1 MWEKFLQWTE
11 EILSVGEHFYS
22 EQKRSSVWGNI
33 STVNRRDPQCGG
45 TFLQWP
51 EEILSVGENYYS
63 VQKRSSVWG
72 NIVYN
77 VKKNPRRGGYL
88 YRASVKKNPQR
99 GGYLY
104 RVWRRILGVGDIYI
118 ECKEESSVWGNSL
131 SCIYNKRSS
140 VLRNIVK
147 F

>member
-1 MWEKFLQWTE
+1 M
-11 EILSVGEHFYS
+11 GEHFYS

-33 STVNRRDPQCGG
+33 STVTRRDPQCGG
-45 TFLQWP
+45 KLLQCT
-51 EEILSVGENYYS
+51 EMILSV
-63 VQKRSSVWG
+63 G

-104 RVWRRILGVGDIYI
+104 RV
-118 ECKEESSVWGNSL
+118 
-131 SCIYNKRSS
+131 
-140 VLRNIVK
+140 
-147 F
+147 

>member
-1 MWEKFLQWTE
+1 M
-11 EILSVGEHFYS
+11 
-22 EQKRSSVWGNI
+22 
-33 STVNRRDPQCGG
+33 
-45 TFLQWP
+45 
-51 EEILSVGENYYS
+51 GENYYS

-104 RVWRRILGVGDIYI
+104 RV
-118 ECKEESSVWGNSL
+118 
-131 SCIYNKRSS
+131 
-140 VLRNIVK
+140 
-147 F
+147 